1 MSQRR
6 AMTKED
12 VIALYDAHARDLLGY
27 LARRCR
33 NSQVALD
40 LLGAT
45 FLAAFES
52 RRQCVT
58 QSERERVAWLYRI
71 AANTLVDHLRR
82 GAVEQ
87 RAIQRLGG
95 ELRALTTSEVATIDE
110 LAGSNELHERV
121 TAAFGELSAE
131 QRQALWLHVVEGRP
145 YPELARVL
153 GVSEPAVR
161 ARVSRGLRTL
171 RRTTQEHREEPK

>member
-1 MSQRR
+1 MIAQ
-6 AMTKED
+6 D
-12 VIALYDAHARDLLGY
+12 VIALYDSHARDLLGY
-27 LARRCR
+27 LARRSG
-33 NSQVALD
+33 NPQVALD

-45 FLAAFES
+45 FLVAFES
-52 RRQCVT
+52 RERCIT
-58 QSERERVAWLYRI
+58 ESEGERVAWLYRI

-95 ELRALTTSEVATIDE
+95 ELRTLTAPEVAAIAG
-110 LAGSNELHERV
+110 LAESSELHERV

-153 GVSEPAVR
+153 GLSEPAVR

-171 RRTTQEHREEPK
+171 RRRTQERREEPK